1 MSATP
6 EAKIRTI
13 PVARPFLGPEEEAAV
28 AEVLRSGWI
37 TQGPRVADF
46 ELRFA
51 EYVGAEH
58 AVAVS
63 SCTTALHLAL
73 LASGVGP
80 GDEVICPSLSFI
92 ATANCIVHAGARPD
106 FVDIEP
112 DTYNLDPERIAE
124 AITPRTRAIL
134 VVHQVGL
141 PAALDPILAIA
152 ARHGLPV
159 VEDAACAVGSEY
171 FGRRIGAPHGTLACF
186 SFHPR
191 KILTTG
197 EGGMIATRDADVA
210 ARLRRLRQ
218 HAMNMSDVARHS
230 AARVVFESYDE
241 VGYNYRM
248 TDLQAAVGLVQLRR
262 LDGFLAR
269 RRVLAARYS
278 ERLSKLEWLAPPVE
292 PDGHKHNFQ
301 SYVVRLKAWAP
312 IGRDALMQGL
322 LERGIATR
330 RGIMAIHRE
339 PPYRDA
345 PLVHGPHW
353 EERLPETA
361 AAADETIILPLFHQ
375 MTEEEQDYVIDS
387 IQEVS
392 HRGTEARRKRVR
404 SQNQ

>member
-1 MSATP
+1 
-6 EAKIRTI
+6 
-13 PVARPFLGPEEEAAV
+13 
-28 AEVLRSGWI
+28 
-37 TQGPRVADF
+37 
-46 ELRFA
+46 
-51 EYVGAEH
+51 
-58 AVAVS
+58 
-63 SCTTALHLAL
+63 
-73 LASGVGP
+73 
-80 GDEVICPSLSFI
+80 
-92 ATANCIVHAGARPD
+92 
-106 FVDIEP
+106 
-112 DTYNLDPERIAE
+112 
-124 AITPRTRAIL
+124 
-134 VVHQVGL
+134 
-141 PAALDPILAIA
+141 
-152 ARHGLPV
+152 V

-197 EGGMIATRDADVA
+197 EGGMITARDANVA
-210 ARLRRLRQ
+210 GRLRRLRQ
-218 HAMNMSDVARHS
+218 HAMSVSDVARHS
-230 AARVVFESYDE
+230 AGQVVFEGYNE

-292 PDGHKHNFQ
+292 PGGHKHNFQ
-301 SYVVRLKAWAP
+301 SYVVRLKAGAP

-345 PLVHGPHW
+345 PLPHGTYWPRW

-375 MTEEEQDYVIDS
+375 MTEEEQDYVIGS

-392 HRGTEARRKRVR
+392 H
-404 SQNQ
+404 